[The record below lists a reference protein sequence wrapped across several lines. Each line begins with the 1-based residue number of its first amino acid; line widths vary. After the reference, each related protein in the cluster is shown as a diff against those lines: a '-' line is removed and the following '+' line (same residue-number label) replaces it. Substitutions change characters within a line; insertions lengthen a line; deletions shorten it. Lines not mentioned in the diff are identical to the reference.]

1 MGLLIFGLIILIIG
15 LTLNKDAEPLGKFKS
30 LVSTIGVIVMVLSIL
45 FQSVKIIDA
54 GHIGVIKLFGKVQD
68 EVIYEG
74 MNFVNPLVDV
84 VVMSTQT
91 QNYTMTSTI
100 GEGENNTEDAVSVLS
115 KDGLQVIIDLTV
127 LYKTKAVDAPTIL
140 KKIGP
145 DYKDKIIRPIVRS
158 QIRESAVDFEAI
170 ELYSDKRAEFEKMV
184 KDAIAETLLIRGFE
198 LENMLVRQIDL
209 PTSVKQS
216 IERKIN
222 AIQEDQRMVYVLEK
236 EKKEAQRKREEA
248 AGVADAQKIINSGLS
263 NKLLEFERVKVMQEL
278 VKSDNSKVIV
288 LGNGDTPIILDG
300 K

>member
-30 LVSTIGVIVMVLSIL
+30 LVSTIGVIVMVLSIV

-140 KKIGP
+140 KKIGA

-248 AGVADAQKIINSGLS
+248 AGVADAQKIINTGLS

>member
-30 LVSTIGVIVMVLSIL
+30 LVSTIGVIVMVLSIV
-45 FQSVKIIDA
+45 FQSVKVIDA
-54 GHIGVIKLFGKVQD
+54 GHIGVKKLFGKVQD